1 MCIRDSLNPEPCT
14 LNPEPITSPAVAE
27 SARTPK
33 ERQKEGEA
41 ERSRWFESEFWPIVW
56 AKKDVGHARKAWLT
70 KVLDRST
77 ADLAIAA
84 AKQQGAG
91 LISEAL
97 IGGRG
102 VLHPATWI
110 TGERW
115 KDEQPLALTAVNG
128 GGAHPA
134 KLQTFSERN
143 EEIRNRKFMERMAQ
157 DLTNG

>member
-1 MCIRDSLNPEPCT
+1 MGG
-14 LNPEPITSPAVAE
+14 V
-27 SARTPK
+27 
-33 ERQKEGEA
+33 
-41 ERSRWFESEFWPIVW
+41 
-56 AKKDVGHARKAWLT
+56 
-70 KVLDRST
+70 
-77 ADLAIAA
+77 
-84 AKQQGAG
+84 KQQGAG
-91 LISEAL
+91 WISEAL
-97 IGGRG
+97 VGGGG